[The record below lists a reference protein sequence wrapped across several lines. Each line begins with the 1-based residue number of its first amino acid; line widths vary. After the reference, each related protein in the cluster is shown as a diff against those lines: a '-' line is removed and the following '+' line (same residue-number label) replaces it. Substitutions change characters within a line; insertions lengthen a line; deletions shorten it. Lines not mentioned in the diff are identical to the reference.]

1 MFEEEFRKRLSDLR
15 TQKGVSARDM
25 SLSIGQNPN
34 YINFIESGRSMP
46 SMSAFFFICDFLKI
60 TPAEF
65 FETKAQR
72 PERIRAVIKDL
83 EQLSQKHFDN
93 IAEIANALTK
103 I

>member
-1 MFEEEFRKRLSDLR
+1 MFEEEFRKRLYDLR
-15 TQKGVSARDM
+15 MQKGVSARDM

-46 SMSAFFFICDFLKI
+46 SMSVFFFICDFLEI

-65 FETKAQR
+65 FETKAKN
-72 PERIRAVIKDL
+72 PERIRSVVKDL